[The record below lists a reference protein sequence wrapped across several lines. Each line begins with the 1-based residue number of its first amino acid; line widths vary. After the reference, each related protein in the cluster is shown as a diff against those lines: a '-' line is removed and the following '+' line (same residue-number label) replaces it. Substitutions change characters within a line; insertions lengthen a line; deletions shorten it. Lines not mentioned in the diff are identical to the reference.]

1 MGDYADE
8 MYQVSNIL
16 LQNRTEA
23 HIDFLGSILGC
34 KKKAKDAMFYSYRRH
49 INGFA
54 AQLDEAE
61 VALIRKNPM
70 VVTVFPNEERQL
82 KTTNSWDFLSLGTNG
97 AIPPH
102 SLWKKA
108 RFGEDVIIGCIDTGI
123 WPESASF
130 HDQGFGPIPQ
140 RWKGRCDKD
149 NGAPFPCNRKLIGAK
164 YFYQGFVNR
173 YGRRKYV
180 VDTARDYNGHGT
192 HTLST
197 AGGNFVPG
205 ASVFG
210 MYNGTARGG
219 APKARVSAYKVCWPA
234 CLDADIL
241 KAFDHAIDDG
251 VDIISISM
259 GGAKSNYYDSAIA
272 IGAFTAVKH
281 GIPVV
286 GSAGNDG
293 PTPGTVLNTAPWII
307 TVGASTIDRDITA
320 YVHLQN
326 GVRLKGKGLWKGVSD
341 GRMYPLVRGEDART
355 HSASAANA
363 SVCEPGSLDPKKV
376 KGKIVLCLSGS
387 LTPMLKGETAARAG
401 AVGMIICN
409 HRTSSDASIHH
420 HVLHTVH
427 LNYIEALAIY
437 AYMNTTKN
445 PMGLIT
451 STKVEL
457 GVKPAPVVADFSSR
471 GPNKN
476 TPEILKPDIIAPGA
490 DIMAAF
496 TEAQSPSLLPSDV
509 RRTKYAFMSGTSMA
523 CPVAA
528 GVVALL
534 KAIHPHWSPAAI
546 RSALMTTAT
555 TLSNTNAPI
564 LDGTSSFEGT
574 PFTNGAGLIRPNLA
588 ADPGLVYDLSLRDYE
603 TFLCAIGYN
612 QTIMKTFTDNYTC
625 PLVKPN
631 IVNFNY
637 PSITVPA
644 FSAGS
649 SVTVSRLLKNV
660 GSPGTYVAQIH
671 QPLGVLV
678 SVKPNNL
685 QFTKIGEERKFELTF
700 TWAGNATSAP
710 HDVYTFGDL
719 IWSDGKHKVR
729 SPIVVRTTL
738 ASNSIPKQLSLDT
751 TINL

>member
-1 MGDYADE
+1 
-8 MYQVSNIL
+8 V
-16 LQNRTEA
+16 
-23 HIDFLGSILGC
+23 
-34 KKKAKDAMFYSYRRH
+34 
-49 INGFA
+49 
-54 AQLDEAE
+54 
-61 VALIRKNPM
+61 
-70 VVTVFPNEERQL
+70 
-82 KTTNSWDFLSLGTNG
+82 
-97 AIPPH
+97 
-102 SLWKKA
+102 
-108 RFGEDVIIGCIDTGI
+108 

-164 YFYQGFVNR
+164 YFYEGFVNR

-210 MYNGTARGG
+210 MFNGTARGG

-234 CLDADIL
+234 CQDADIL

-259 GGAKSNYYDSAIA
+259 SGAKSNYYDSAIA
-272 IGAFTAVKH
+272 IGAFSAVRH
-281 GIPVV
+281 GITVV
-286 GSAGNDG
+286 GAGGNGG
-293 PTPGTVLNTAPWII
+293 PTPGTVENTAPWII
-307 TVGASTIDRDITA
+307 TVGASTIDRAITA
-320 YVHLQN
+320 DVHLQN
-326 GVRLKGKGLWKGVSD
+326 GVRLKGKSLWKGVSD

-355 HSASAANA
+355 HSASLVNA
-363 SVCEPGSLDPKKV
+363 SVCEPGSLDPNKV
-376 KGKIVLCLSGS
+376 KGKILVCLDGRVL
-387 LTPMLKGETAARAG
+387 PMLKGETAARAG

-409 HRTSSDASIHH
+409 HPTSAGVDLHH

-427 LNYIEALAIY
+427 LNYTNALAIY

-451 STKVEL
+451 STKVEH
-457 GVKPAPVVADFSSR
+457 GVKPAPVVAYFSSR

-496 TEAQSPSLLPSDV
+496 TEAQSPSMLPSDV

-523 CPVAA
+523 CPTAA

-534 KAIHPHWSPAAI
+534 KAIHPHWSPAAM
-546 RSALMTTAT
+546 RSALMTT
-555 TLSNTNAPI
+555 
-564 LDGTSSFEGT
+564 GT
-574 PFTNGAGLIRPNLA
+574 PFTYGAGLIRPNLA

-603 TFLCAIGYN
+603 MFLCAIGYN

-631 IVNFNY
+631 ILNFNY

-644 FSAGS
+644 LFAGS
-649 SVTVSRLLKNV
+649 SVTVSRVLKNV

-678 SVKPNNL
+678 SVKPNIL
-685 QFTKIGEERKFELTF
+685 QFTKIGEERKFELTL
-700 TWAGNATSAP
+700 TLAGNATSTP

-719 IWSDGKHKVR
+719 IWSDGRHKVR
-729 SPIVVRTTL
+729 SPITIRATA
-738 ASNSIPKQLSLDT
+738 ASNNIPKQLSLGT
-751 TINL
+751 IINL